1 MVIGWS
7 TCTVKKGK
15 KGTCTF
21 LGYGTPAPTMTQVG
35 QLPAGVT
42 FSAAGVNATLTVSAK
57 TASGSKKITIKAT
70 NAAGTASQ
78 DVTIQVQ

>member
-7 TCTVKKGK
+7 TCGVKKGK
-15 KGTCTF
+15 QGTCTF